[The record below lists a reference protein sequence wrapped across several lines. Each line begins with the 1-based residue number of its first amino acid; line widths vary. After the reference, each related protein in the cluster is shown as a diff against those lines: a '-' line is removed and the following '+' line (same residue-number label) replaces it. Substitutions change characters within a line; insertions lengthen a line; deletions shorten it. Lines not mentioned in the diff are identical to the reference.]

1 MPSLLAQS
9 ARRSLLRFSIAASL
23 AAAPSAAFAKEA
35 VAPTPAPT
43 TQPAG
48 APAPAAPAPAAP
60 AAQPAPAQPPAAEL
74 PPAPPPAV
82 AESTQPPARSEML
95 VPLRAPI
102 EPAEAPRHSTGM
114 MITGIVLT
122 STGGLEFL
130 AGLTTSLVFGSFG
143 GNAGVAVLLIG
154 VPLMAS
160 GIIQAGIG
168 IPLLAVG
175 AARDED
181 KTGEFVVQ
189 PSTQVAQGLH
199 LSVPF

>member
-1 MPSLLAQS
+1 MPSPLAQS
-9 ARRSLLRFSIAASL
+9 ARRSLVGLSFAALL
-23 AAAPSAAFAKEA
+23 AAAPNSASAQEA
-35 VAPTPAPT
+35 V
-43 TQPAG
+43 
-48 APAPAAPAPAAP
+48 APAAPAT
-60 AAQPAPAQPPAAEL
+60 QPAPAAKPAPADQPVSEL
-74 PPAPPPAV
+74 PPAPPP
-82 AESTQPPARSEML
+82 STETEAAPKQAI

-130 AGLTTSLVFGSFG
+130 AGLTTTLVFGSFG
-143 GNAGVAVLLIG
+143 GNAGVGVLLIG

-175 AARDED
+175 AAHDED

-189 PSTQVAQGLH
+189 PSTQLAQGLH